1 MAGSVASDVTAVL
14 AVVAPGLTI
23 ARTVPQGVRV
33 ARHGA
38 EGVSVSTWVL
48 LLAVAELWTIYG
60 FFAKVPAEVATNV
73 PNGLLCLAVVVLV
86 ARRRKEVA
94 RTLVLTALVSAAV
107 ALLSVLCA
115 LGHVEGIEAAVSVAG
130 SLSLYLP
137 QLVIALR
144 ARDLSGVSLSSWLL
158 ALCGSIAWG
167 AYGLFIHKVAVY
179 VPTIVM
185 LPSAAAISIAIVSS
199 SRARTLAREA
209 ATR

>member
-1 MAGSVASDVTAVL
+1 MAGSVASDMTAVL

-23 ARTVPQGVRV
+23 ARTVPQGLRL

-38 EGVSVSTWVL
+38 EGVSVFTWVL

-73 PNGLLCLAVVVLV
+73 PNGLLCLTVVVLV
-86 ARRRKEVA
+86 AHRRQEVGH
-94 RTLVLTALVSAAV
+94 TLVLTALASGAV

-115 LGHVEGIEAAVSVAG
+115 LHHVEGIEAAVSVAG

-144 ARDLSGVSLSSWLL
+144 AGDLSGVSLSSWLL

-167 AYGLFIHKVAVY
+167 AYGLAIHKVAVY
-179 VPTIVM
+179 LPTIVM

-209 ATR
+209 VTR